1 MILKRIFKGI
11 FGGLWRFFTKPFR
24 WMWKLFIK
32 IVRGLWAFC
41 AKPFKI
47 IKDKVLDL
55 YFNLKG
61 KVNQNIRW
69 ELIVIFGVCLS
80 LSFIFFTLTN
90 SFFSKP
96 RSYSEINYQN
106 SIRQMSNVALEIG
119 YNLDNK
125 KISIKDS
132 KTISEVL
139 NNYNDDSSNKILIVD
154 ESGKVIYKT
163 NNAEETHLDMHAV
176 IRNAMSFK
184 NSYDQG
190 RDYDSSMGEFIT
202 FYPVGFSDSRAY
214 VVLKGSPRGDIE
226 TKYYTQQRSFFA
238 LVLSVIFFIIIFY
251 LITGRKVRYIQ
262 EIALGVMYIAKGQL
276 NFRIDQKGEDEL
288 ANLAQNINFMT
299 GELRD
304 KIEKERE
311 LEKTKGELIT
321 NVSHDLRT
329 PLTSILG
336 YLNLIKDSKY
346 SDKEE
351 MMEYINIAYNKS
363 EKLKILIDEL
373 FEYTKITSDGIR
385 LNLTEI
391 ALNELIEQ
399 LTEEFVP
406 IFEENKISVTK
417 DLLKESIKVT
427 ADGDKLARVF
437 ENLIVNAIRYSYK
450 PGDIRITLDKV
461 EDYALFSISNR
472 GDNIKE
478 EDLDKIFERFYRLE
492 KSRAEI
498 TGGSGL
504 GLAISKSII
513 NLHGGE
519 IWAESKDNI
528 ITFFVKISTK

>member
-1 MILKRIFKGI
+1 
-11 FGGLWRFFTKPFR
+11 
-24 WMWKLFIK
+24 MWKLFIK
-32 IVRGLWAFC
+32 LVRGLWAFST
-41 AKPFKI
+41 KPFNE
-47 IKDKVLDL
+47 IKNKTLDL
-55 YFNLKG
+55 YYNIKS
-61 KVNQNIRW
+61 KVNQDIRW

-96 RSYSEINYQN
+96 RAYSEVNYQN
-106 SIRQMSNVALEIG
+106 SIREMSNTVLDIG

-125 KISIKDS
+125 KISIKNGDA
-132 KTISEVL
+132 ILEVL
-139 NNYNDDSSNKILIVD
+139 NNYNHNSNKILIVD
-154 ESGKVIYKT
+154 ESGKVMYKT
-163 NNAEETHLDMHAV
+163 DNAEETNLDMHAV
-176 IRNAMSFK
+176 IRNAMNFK
-184 NSYDQG
+184 NNYDQIKN
-190 RDYDSSMGEFIT
+190 YDSSKGEFIT

-214 VVLKGSPRGDIE
+214 AVLKGTPRGDVE
-226 TKYYTQQRSFFA
+226 TKYYTQQKSFFA
-238 LVLSVIFFIIIFY
+238 LVLSVIFFIVSFY
-251 LITGRKVRYIQ
+251 FITGKKVRYIQ
-262 EIALGVMYIAKGQL
+262 EIALGVMYIARGQL
-276 NFRIDQKGEDEL
+276 NFRIEQKGEDEL

-346 SDKEE
+346 NDKEE
-351 MMEYINIAYNKS
+351 MMEYIDIAYNKS

-373 FEYTKITSDGIR
+373 FEYTKITSDGIK

-391 ALNELIEQ
+391 ALTELIEQ

-406 IFEENKISVTK
+406 IFEENKINVTK
-417 DLLKESIKVT
+417 NLLNESIKVT

-450 PGDIRITLDKV
+450 PGDIKITLEKI

-478 EDLDKIFERFYRLE
+478 EDLNKIFERFYRLE

-528 ITFFVKISTK
+528 VTFFVKISTK